1 MCRSIMKVSCRLIFR
16 LAFSGPAM
24 STHEQAERQVTDRD
38 EGGGGK
44 FGNWELG
51 IAMFMLLS
59 LGLSSLCICICIC
72 ICIRPYLYLAL
83 SLITSNPA
91 ECYCC

>member
-1 MCRSIMKVSCRLIFR
+1 MYRSIMKVSCRLIFR

-24 STHEQAERQVTDRD
+24 SRQTGRFTGRD

-51 IAMFMLLS
+51 IALFMLLS
-59 LGLSSLCICICIC
+59 LGLSFCVSVSVS
-72 ICIRPYLYLAL
+72 L

-91 ECYCC
+91 ECYYY

>member
-24 STHEQAERQVTDRD
+24 STHEQADRQVTDRD

-59 LGLSSLCICICIC
+59 LGLCVSVSVSVSVRICIS
-72 ICIRPYLYLAL
+72 L

>member
-1 MCRSIMKVSCRLIFR
+1 MKVSCRLIFR

-24 STHEQAERQVTDRD
+24 STHEQADRQVTDRD

-59 LGLSSLCICICIC
+59 LGLCVSVSVSVSVRICIS
-72 ICIRPYLYLAL
+72 L